1 MLAQM
6 DAGYGQGVMEG
17 QRGRNRIC
25 PTPTLAASR
34 PPFPQPCSAS
44 NLFLGAPAAG
54 PAPTSHCQGKGPEQ
68 GPIFAA
74 FEPVILSL
82 AQCLTSAG
90 TVGGGGGCE
99 FICALQIETKAALE
113 WGGHPRLPLAM
124 LQQEGRGRPDSP
136 PPPSLGET
144 QPLPSC
150 SSHHNV

>member
-6 DAGYGQGVMEG
+6 DAGCGHGQGVMEG
-17 QRGRNRIC
+17 QRGRSRIC
-25 PTPTLAASR
+25 PTPILAASR

-44 NLFLGAPAAG
+44 SLFLGAPAAG

-90 TVGGGGGCE
+90 TGGR
-99 FICALQIETKAALE
+99 AV
-113 WGGHPRLPLAM
+113 
-124 LQQEGRGRPDSP
+124 
-136 PPPSLGET
+136 SL
-144 QPLPSC
+144 SVI
-150 SSHHNV
+150 SK